1 MINDDYGTTIK
12 CPSGALR
19 KIYFAMYGILNTC
32 NGDYIQGVKGRG
44 KMDQDWLQLSL
55 VRVYWF
61 YLEE

>member
-44 KMDQDWLQLSL
+44 KMDQD
-55 VRVYWF
+55 
-61 YLEE
+61 